1 MKAAWGT
8 YTHASN
14 LAAATVIEYCRVPK
28 GATIIGGYWCA
39 TDLDTGTEELD
50 IDIGWAANGDE
61 IADTDGFGNLGTLTG
76 DVSVHLGVASIWIPF
91 VGVLFTAGPKTFN
104 AETVLQALVNTD
116 AATGG
121 TKPRARWSRTT
132 PCRKAIGGASAPL
145 SPFQEHH
152 DRIGSGG
159 RPHQAGDADGYRD
172 PC

>member
-1 MKAAWGT
+1 MATVSAARAASTLPVAGHGFAGNMKAAWGT

-91 VGVLFTAGPKTFN
+91 RGVLFTAGPKTFN

-121 TKPRARWSRTT
+121 TGQSTMVAYYTMP
-132 PCRKAIGGASAPL
+132 
-145 SPFQEHH
+145 
-152 DRIGSGG
+152 
-159 RPHQAGDADGYRD
+159 
-172 PC
+172 